1 MEGNIFVQVSFDESV
16 RFAERMREI
25 ASQYA
30 DDKEV
35 CHEEMDK
42 LMCETLRNVGYGKG
56 VDIFEN
62 TDKWWA

>member
-1 MEGNIFVQVSFDESV
+1 MEGNIFVQVSFDESMH
-16 RFAERMREI
+16 FAERMREI

-30 DDKEV
+30 KDIEV
-35 CHEEMDK
+35 CHAEMDK
-42 LMCETLRNVGYGKG
+42 LMCETLRNVGYGEG